1 MEYSRGT
8 VFWTCGR
15 ILACATTLN
24 RDVALKVCR
33 IPSRTI
39 PIASPAPSEKR
50 RSFHEAATAATSL

>member
-24 RDVALKVCR
+24 RDVALKVLPDSVANDTDR
-33 IPSRTI
+33 F
-39 PIASPAPSEKR
+39 A
-50 RSFHEAATAATSL
+50 RSQREAQVLP